1 MKKKITVFIAFL
13 LLIIIL
19 IICSVSTEVENNV
32 DNQAEIQP
40 EEEITEEVLRQTKV
54 NLYFVDNTSGILAK
68 EERIIDSKELID
80 LPYKY
85 ILDLLLAGPEK
96 EGLVTAIPENTKLNS
111 VTFEKGIVTVDL
123 SEEFLNSDGTNSIY
137 SIVDTLT
144 EFTEVNGVKF
154 TINGEVKENLKEVY
168 VKV

>member
-85 ILDLLLAGPEK
+85 ILDLLLAGQK
-96 EGLVTAIPENTKLNS
+96 K
-111 VTFEKGIVTVDL
+111 KD
-123 SEEFLNSDGTNSIY
+123 
-137 SIVDTLT
+137 
-144 EFTEVNGVKF
+144 
-154 TINGEVKENLKEVY
+154 
-168 VKV
+168 